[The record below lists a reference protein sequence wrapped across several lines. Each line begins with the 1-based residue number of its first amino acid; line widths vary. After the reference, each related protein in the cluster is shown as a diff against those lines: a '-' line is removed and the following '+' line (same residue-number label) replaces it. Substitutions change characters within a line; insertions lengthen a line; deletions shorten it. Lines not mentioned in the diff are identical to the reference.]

1 MNVKL
6 LGGVFVVLLAC
17 VCAAGCVG
25 TQPPAET
32 APDAL
37 VGTWVG
43 VENGLLVSYDM
54 TLVCNADGTA
64 KLTGSFSGGGMS
76 KNLNANL
83 KWEYVSGNQY
93 VGKSGDNSLAIY
105 LTGDT
110 FTITVNPMKMGIA
123 DFDIDYD
130 INMKRSTGAAPTA
143 TPLPEGTKEIVGTW
157 IGSKT
162 INLFIVKASADF
174 RVVFRADNTA
184 RVTGVLNA
192 PGYDNVP
199 FDREIT
205 WSYLGSGRYRGAY
218 GSTSIIFVVKG
229 DVMTMTVNPYKLGL
243 TDNKIL
249 DMDIDAEL
257 RKTAF

>member
-6 LGGVFVVLLAC
+6 LGGVFVVLLTC
-17 VCAAGCVG
+17 VCVAGCIG
-25 TQPPAET
+25 TQPPTET

-54 TLVCNADGTA
+54 TLVCNSDGTA

-83 KWEYVSGNQY
+83 QWEYVSGNQY

-110 FTITVNPMKMGIA
+110 LTITVNPKKMGIA

-130 INMKRSTGAAPTA
+130 INMKRSTGAGPTA
-143 TPLPEGTKEIVGTW
+143 TQTAAATPVPTTTSPDAVVGNWKGSEDGVVSYDLTMVYKADGTGNIAGTFDVM
-157 IGSKT
+157 GQKKSFTK
-162 INLFIVKASADF
+162 D
-174 RVVFRADNTA
+174 
-184 RVTGVLNA
+184 VTWEYVNENKYQA
-192 PGYDNVP
+192 K
-199 FDREIT
+199 
-205 WSYLGSGRYRGAY
+205 Y
-218 GSTSIIFVVKG
+218 GSEILPLQLVGADLVVTL
-229 DVMTMTVNPYKLGL
+229 VPSKLGVEGM
-243 TDNKIL
+243 DNPLSIPTSKV
-249 DMDIDAEL
+249 
-257 RKTAF
+257 

>member
-6 LGGVFVVLLAC
+6 LGGVFVVLLTC
-17 VCAAGCVG
+17 VCVAGCIG

-110 FTITVNPMKMGIA
+110 LTITVNPMKMGIA

-143 TPLPEGTKEIVGTW
+143 TQTSAATPVPTTTSPDAVVGNWKGSEDGVVSYDLTMVYKADGTGT
-157 IGSKT
+157 IAGTFDVMGQKKSFTK
-162 INLFIVKASADF
+162 D
-174 RVVFRADNTA
+174 
-184 RVTGVLNA
+184 VTWEYVNENKYQA
-192 PGYDNVP
+192 K
-199 FDREIT
+199 
-205 WSYLGSGRYRGAY
+205 Y
-218 GSTSIIFVVKG
+218 GSEVLPLQLVGADLVVTL
-229 DVMTMTVNPYKLGL
+229 VPSKLGVEGM
-243 TDNKIL
+243 DNPLSIPTK
-249 DMDIDAEL
+249 
-257 RKTAF
+257 KV